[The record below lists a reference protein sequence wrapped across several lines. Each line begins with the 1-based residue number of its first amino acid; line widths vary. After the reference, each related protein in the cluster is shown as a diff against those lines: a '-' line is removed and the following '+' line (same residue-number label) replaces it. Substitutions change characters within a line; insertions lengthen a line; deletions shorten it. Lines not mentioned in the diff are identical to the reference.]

1 VRAAPLGECVISKT
15 FYLLTIYLFFCFI
28 SVCADDFNDLD
39 PVVVS
44 ATRWET
50 FGINTANSIS
60 VITYEDIQK
69 SGALNVTEVLRGQ
82 GGIQIT
88 DQYGDGSRSTVS
100 MRGFGANAQSNTLI
114 MVDGRRLNNTDLRA
128 PDLNTISLKDVERI
142 EIIQGSSTVLFGDQ
156 AVGGVINIITR
167 HQSENKIELSGAYG
181 SYDTQLQS
189 VIVND
194 RFANGFSYRLT
205 GQRLL
210 SNNYRDNNDRTY
222 TNAFAN
228 VDYQWEEGNAFIE
241 FQRVDEDLKLPGSL
255 FIDQVK
261 DDRKQTRFPND
272 FNDTE
277 TEIARIGSSFFLSHE
292 WQVRAEFTNRRE
304 NIDGILTNIQF
315 MQERHTQSFNPRI
328 RGYLPLFNTSVV
340 FGSDLEETDYNILAL
355 FGFGPAI
362 TNSTQNTESVY
373 AQAIIPFDEYLTV
386 TIGARKAW
394 MENNI
399 VDSFSFP
406 AGMTL
411 KDDQF
416 AATYG
421 LTLKPLP
428 HLRMFMRKE
437 DIYRFPLVD
446 EETFVPFGTTGLE
459 TQTGES
465 YEAGLEWSTPAW
477 FAKITGYRLKLE
489 NEIDFD
495 PIAGGFGAN
504 TNLDPTERTGLI
516 VEGGLYVNAK
526 LSFAAF
532 YNYIDAEFS
541 EGTFSGNKIPLVAE
555 QQLLLT
561 GNYSLNDY
569 FQFHGEFF
577 TIDERVAT
585 GDFANSFQHLA
596 GYGVFNANVIFR
608 YMNLEIS
615 GRINNLL
622 DNEYNDFAATAFNPV
637 TFGTE
642 TGFSPARE
650 RNYLLTLS
658 YNL

>member
-1 VRAAPLGECVISKT
+1 MSRFTIHCTVYLVLCLSTSLNAADYDIE
-15 FYLLTIYLFFCFI
+15 
-28 SVCADDFNDLD
+28 LD

-50 FGINTANSIS
+50 FGISTANNIS
-60 VITYEDIQK
+60 VITYEDIQN

-82 GGIQIT
+82 GGMQIT

-167 HQSENKIELSGAYG
+167 RQPDTKIELNGAYG

-189 VIVND
+189 IIVND

-228 VDYQWEEGNAFIE
+228 VDYQWGRGNAFFE
-241 FQRVDEDLKLPGSL
+241 FQRVDEDLELPGGL

-261 DDRKQTRFPND
+261 ADRKQTRFPSD

-277 TEIARIGSSFFLSHE
+277 TEIGRIGSSFNLSHE

-304 NIDGILTNIQF
+304 NIDGIITNFQF
-315 MQERHTQSFNPRI
+315 MQERHTQSFNPRV

-340 FGSDLEETDYNILAL
+340 FGSDLEETDYSMLSL
-355 FGFGPAI
+355 FGL

-373 AQAIIPFDEYLTV
+373 AQAIIPFDEYVIL

-394 MENNI
+394 MENDI
-399 VDSFSFP
+399 VDSSSFP

-421 LTLKPLP
+421 ITINPLS
-428 HLRMFMRKE
+428 HLRLFMKKE

-465 YEAGLEWSTPAW
+465 YEAGLEWSAPSW
-477 FAKITGYRLKLE
+477 FARLTGYRLKLE
-489 NEIDFD
+489 DEIDFD
-495 PIAGGFGAN
+495 PIAGVFGAN

-516 VEGGLYVNAK
+516 VEGGLYVNEN
-526 LSFAAF
+526 LSFAAY

-541 EGTFSGNKIPLVAE
+541 EGTFSGNNIPLVAE
-555 QQLLLT
+555 HQLLLT
-561 GNYSLNDY
+561 GHYLHNDY
-569 FQFHGEFF
+569 FQLYGEFF
-577 TIDERVAT
+577 TIDERVAS
-585 GDFANSFQHLA
+585 GDFANTFQHLA
-596 GYGVFNANVIFR
+596 GYGVLNANVIFR
-608 YMNLEIS
+608 YKNLEIS

-622 DNEYNDFAATAFNPV
+622 DNEYSDFAATAFNPV

-642 TGFSPARE
+642 TGFSPAPE
-650 RNYLLTLS
+650 RNFLLTLS